1 MTCERC
7 LREIVTPEEHGLYL
21 CPLEP
26 RPANTVWA
34 DDIPGGVLVYN
45 GLCNDDGSPRRY
57 YSKSEIRLACKVK
70 GVIPYHDVYTEQGNK
85 TLEDARHHADW
96 LNTSTAQREKRWR
109 DEARAEKA
117 LAREREAAH
126 AR

>member
-7 LREIVTPEEHGLYL
+7 LNAIVNPDEHGLYL

-34 DDIPGGVLVYN
+34 DDIPGGVLIYN
-45 GLCNDDGSPRRY
+45 GLCNEDGTPRRY

-70 GVIPYHDVYTEQGNK
+70 GVVPYHEVYQEQGNR
-85 TLEDARHHADW
+85 TLEDARHHTDY
-96 LNTSTAQREKRWR
+96 LKSSDGKRAKQWR
-109 DEARAEKA
+109 DEARAEKR
-117 LAREREAAH
+117 LAREREV
-126 AR
+126 ARQ